1 MSKRCIGWEVDSD
14 TERTEGSEQVDWVM
28 TALANVQVRK
38 CLSILQGPSF
48 ARTSRR
54 HVVEVLLRGRDDVR
68 GWVGQEQRVAG
79 RGRHGLTI
87 GHYHAHQS
95 SFLITSH
102 VSPCPTSSYASAF
115 FLSEVEP
122 SRGFLLLFGGSHW
135 FFKLPGLFLFFL
147 RLLLLLFFLVFYPS
161 SVVDPLFNFSFL
173 VPPSV
178 TFGHGDGI
186 EILWRVLFLRRF
198 LFYLTFYKEDGC
210 WKLGV
215 LRHSYVIAWYVL
227 THGDMILKICW

>member
-1 MSKRCIGWEVDSD
+1 MKRMQCRGHLPPNDFYQMSKRFIGWEVNSE
-14 TERTEGSEQVDWVM
+14 TEQAEWSVM
-28 TALANVQVRK
+28 TALANVQVYKR
-38 CLSILQGPSF
+38 LSY
-48 ARTSRR
+48 RD
-54 HVVEVLLRGRDDVR
+54 LLLLGRAEGMLWKFWWEGGMTWG

-87 GHYHAHQS
+87 AHYHGHQS

-102 VSPCPTSSYASAF
+102 VFPCPTSSYAPAF
-115 FLSEVEP
+115 FLSKVAP

-147 RLLLLLFFLVFYPS
+147 RLLLLLFYLVFYPS

-198 LFYLTFYKEDGC
+198 YFIWLSTGEMGAE
-210 WKLGV
+210 
-215 LRHSYVIAWYVL
+215 S
-227 THGDMILKICW
+227 